1 MPFFEKVS
9 RTFRVSK
16 GRIASPG
23 KCPNASISIDS
34 VFDEITYLQQVLNS
48 DILNNWQENGTSLS
62 DRWKEVFDLL
72 SELEIN
78 TPNLRKLSAVL
89 M

>member
-1 MPFFEKVS
+1 M
-9 RTFRVSK
+9 
-16 GRIASPG
+16 
-23 KCPNASISIDS
+23 
-34 VFDEITYLQQVLNS
+34 FDEITYLQQVLNS

>member
-1 MPFFEKVS
+1 MKKFPERSEFQKAGLLLQE
-9 RTFRVSK
+9 
-16 GRIASPG
+16 

-78 TPNLRKLSAVL
+78 TPNLRKLSAVP